1 MANKLK
7 KHGVLLIRRMNLL
20 REVNRMKKCP
30 DETVRI
36 ILEAFQTVR
45 TGAYEPEDRKVFERC
60 ESYRNAL
67 KKRDDKISFK
77 IFGLDNDQTVS
88 EICQKA
94 ASPEIWCRFLY
105 LLAKKLAPENL
116 LEVGTN
122 LGVSGSYLLEAIA
135 GNPNSKLTTMEGVS
149 QLCAISAQRFSEIA
163 HHDKFEVIEGLYQDS
178 FHRVLE
184 QPALF
189 DLVFIDG
196 NHREDATID
205 YFSKLKQ
212 KVNQR
217 AVFIFDDIN
226 WSKGMGAAWK
236 TIQNDSS
243 TSFSI
248 DLWKQG
254 IIVVA
259 NTPIKKKRKSF
270 KLFLG
275 Y

>member
-1 MANKLK
+1 MVDKLK
-7 KHGVLLIRRMNLL
+7 KHGTLLIRRMNQA

-30 DETVRI
+30 DETVQI
-36 ILEAFQTVR
+36 ILEAFQAVR
-45 TGAYEPEDRKVFERC
+45 TGAYGPEDRKVFDRC
-60 ESYRNAL
+60 ESYRDAL
-67 KKRDDKISFK
+67 KKRGDKISFK
-77 IFGLDNDQTVS
+77 IFGIDRDQTVG

-94 ASPEIWCRFLY
+94 ATPEIWCIFLY
-105 LLAKKLAPENL
+105 LLAKKLASENL

-163 HHDKFEVIEGLYQDS
+163 HHNQFEVIEGLYQDT
-178 FHRVLE
+178 FPKVLE
-184 QPALF
+184 RPGLF

-196 NHREDATID
+196 NHQEGATLD

-212 KVNQR
+212 KADR
-217 AVFIFDDIN
+217 RTVFVFDDIN
-226 WSKGMGAAWK
+226 WSKGMKAAWK
-236 TIQNDSS
+236 TIQNDGGV
-243 TSFSI
+243 SFSI

-254 IIVVA
+254 IVVL
-259 NTPIKKKRKSF
+259 NPLSQKKGSF
-270 KLFLG
+270 RLFLD

>member
-1 MANKLK
+1 MVNKLK
-7 KHGVLLIRRMNLL
+7 KHGTLLVRRMNQP

-30 DETVRI
+30 DETVQI
-36 ILEAFQTVR
+36 ILETFQAVR
-45 TGAYEPEDRKVFERC
+45 TGAYGPEDRKVFERC

-67 KKRDDKISFK
+67 KKRGDKISFK
-77 IFGLDNDQTVS
+77 IFGSDNSQTVG

-105 LLAKKLAPENL
+105 LLAKRLAPENL

-135 GNPNSKLTTMEGVS
+135 GNPNSKLTTMEGIS
-149 QLCAISAQRFSEIA
+149 QLCAISVQRFSEIA
-163 HHDKFEVIEGLYQDS
+163 HRNQFEVIEGLYQDS
-178 FHRVLE
+178 FPKVLE
-184 QPALF
+184 RPVLF

-212 KVNQR
+212 KANR
-217 AVFIFDDIN
+217 RTVFVFDDIN
-226 WSKGMGAAWK
+226 WSKGMNAAWK
-236 TIQNDSS
+236 TIQNDGNAA
-243 TSFSI
+243 FSI

-254 IIVVA
+254 IVVA
-259 NTPIKKKRKSF
+259 KPSIKEKRASF
-270 KLFLG
+270 RLFLD